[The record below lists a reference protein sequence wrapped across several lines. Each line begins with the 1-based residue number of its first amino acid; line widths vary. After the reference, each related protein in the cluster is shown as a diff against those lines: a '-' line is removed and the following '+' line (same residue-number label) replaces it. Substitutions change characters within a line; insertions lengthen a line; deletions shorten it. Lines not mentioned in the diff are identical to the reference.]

1 MVEVSQEQIEA
12 IVSEVVETLRRGG
25 EVQTGTTTT
34 SVAGVFN
41 TADQAVAAAKQ
52 AQADL
57 AALGFKKR
65 EDLIAAIRRAGLE
78 HAQSLAELAVQDL
91 SLIHI

>member
-1 MVEVSQEQIEA
+1 MAEVSQEQIEA

-25 EVQTGTTTT
+25 AVQTEPTTT
-34 SVAGVFN
+34 SVVGVFN

-57 AALGFKKR
+57 VALGSGSEK
-65 EDLIAAIRRAGLE
+65 
-78 HAQSLAELAVQDL
+78 S
-91 SLIHI
+91 